1 MRQLRAEVA
10 PPTLTLEQAGTR
22 MATAITTVLWPKRR
36 HRTGECRRCDEAIEG
51 LRLVLRAWNE
61 ALAAHLESARAAATD
76 HATRLAV
83 EAPEDRAGARES

>member
-1 MRQLRAEVA
+1 MRQIRAEPG

-51 LRLVLRAWNE
+51 LRLVLRAWAE
-61 ALAAHLESARAAATD
+61 ALAAHRDAERAAATD